1 MEQAGTTHALTTLS
15 PILPDRMRELTN
27 RLRVVRYTPGLS
39 RPLLQLAV
47 IHYARWTIID
57 WLPPP
62 EGNGGWRGL
71 RWKYL
76 LFEGTYDGS
85 QADYLQAF
93 ADILPARLTALWGA
107 CFGFDFAT
115 QPGPGRSGLTPSG
128 FQEFVELN
136 ALDVV
141 DRYAAYPCSTA
152 IDVRQAILLN
162 EVLKEASHDLGDP
175 ELEGRVAGQATATAL
190 GPLTPRRPLTDRVR
204 AVYDPWRRAVR
215 GRYGVNPLTV
225 ISPLAR
231 GQDAEVRQACHAGGG
246 VLQGLSETQTHFA
259 RLVIVPRHMVDLG
272 QPGADVLETPY
283 LLFSCDAWGTAYD
296 QIEAIRTKLGDTAD
310 LIWGRCSG
318 YPPDRNREAFHAWV
332 DSHTLPIR
340 YYVAGYPPRSVTKVK
355 ELLGERDRVKTA
367 YTAELHPAPGQLL
380 AEVDYDLG

>member
-1 MEQAGTTHALTTLS
+1 MDQAGTTHALTTLS

-47 IHYARWTIID
+47 IHYARWTVIN
-57 WLPPP
+57 WLPPS

-85 QADYLQAF
+85 QADYLRAF

-107 CFGFDFAT
+107 CFGFEFAT
-115 QPGPGRSGLTPSG
+115 RQGAGSSGLPASG

-136 ALDVV
+136 ALNVV
-141 DRYAAYPCSTA
+141 DRYAAYPRATA
-152 IDVRQAILLN
+152 IDVRQAILLH
-162 EVLKEASHDLGDP
+162 ELLREASHDLGDP
-175 ELEGRVAGQATATAL
+175 ELEGRLASQATTTAL
-190 GPLTPRRPLTDRVR
+190 GPLIPRLPLMERVR

-225 ISPLAR
+225 ITPLAEDLR
-231 GQDAEVRQACHAGGG
+231 ATLLDACEPPGL
-246 VLQGLSETQTHFA
+246 LQSLSDTQTHFA

-318 YPPDRNREAFHAWV
+318 YPSDRNREAFHAWV
-332 DSHTLPIR
+332 DSHTLPTR
-340 YYVAGYPPRSVTKVK
+340 YYVSGYPPRPVTEIKQ
-355 ELLGERDRVKTA
+355 LLRERDRVMAT
-367 YTAELHPAPGQLL
+367 YTEELHPGLARLL
-380 AEVDYDLG
+380 AEVDYDHG